1 MPAIFNLMGRMHG
14 PMDSTEEAILGW
26 TRTAV
31 LFVAMG
37 MAAWMDHNDR
47 RVPNE
52 HWIEWSKPAIFI
64 WALDLMVQGA
74 DWTVYLTASAVVAY
88 ASTSVLGRATLRD
101 ARDGSVVD
109 RVVLVWYAAS
119 MIGVVAGAL
128 AFQSTTPMD
137 VVLDDGDAM
146 GILWWKTLGVG
157 AVIAVVDLAWRF
169 RLLHGGADAKALMW
183 VALLFPSWATVPLSL
198 SSVTDEALVV
208 LPVALALLMW
218 GGLAFFAI
226 PCLMLVKNAL
236 NGHIRTLAD
245 LRLAW
250 HATRIPLDDVQR
262 RHVWLLTSTMAMPDG
277 SVHVVN
283 TARAPRFT
291 PSADEVALQ
300 VEGLANLGVE
310 KVWVSMKIPLLVFL
324 WPAMVPL
331 VLFGEPTALLLS
343 TVSP

>member
-1 MPAIFNLMGRMHG
+1 MGRMHE
-14 PMDSTEEAILGW
+14 PMDSTEEALLGW

-37 MAAWMDHNDR
+37 IAAWMDHKER

-74 DWTVYLTASAVVAY
+74 DWTIYLTASAVVAY

-101 ARDGSVVD
+101 ARAGSGMD
-109 RVVLVWYAAS
+109 RVVLFWYAIS
-119 MIGVVAGAL
+119 TVGVVGGAIVYG
-128 AFQSTTPMD
+128 STTPVD
-137 VVLDDGDAM
+137 VLLNEGDPL
-146 GILWWKTLGVG
+146 GVLWWKTLGVG
-157 AVIAVVDLAWRF
+157 AVILVIDLAWRF

-183 VALLFPSWATVPLSL
+183 VALLFPSWSTVPLTFST
-198 SSVTDEALVV
+198 VTQEATVA

-226 PCLMLVKNAL
+226 PVLMLVNNL
-236 NGHIRTLAD
+236 MNGHVRTIGD

-250 HATRIPLDDVQR
+250 HATRIPLEDVQQ
-262 RHVWLLTSTMAMPDG
+262 RHVWMLTSTMAMPDG
-277 SVHVVN
+277 TTQVVN

-291 PSADEVALQ
+291 PSKDEVAQQ
-300 VEGLANLGVE
+300 VEELATHGVTQ
-310 KVWVSMKIPLLVFL
+310 VWVSMKIPLLVFL
-324 WPAMVPL
+324 WPAVVPL
-331 VLFGEPTALLLS
+331 VLIGGPTAVLLS
-343 TVSP
+343 ALMP